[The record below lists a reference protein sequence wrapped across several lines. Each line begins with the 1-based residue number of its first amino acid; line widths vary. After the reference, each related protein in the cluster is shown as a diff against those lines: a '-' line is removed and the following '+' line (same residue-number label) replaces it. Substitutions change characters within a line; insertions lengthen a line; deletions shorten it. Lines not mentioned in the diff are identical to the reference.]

1 MKSNRPVQKQVE
13 KARETKWVPNFQK
26 HRYLDDKLHEQIKT
40 QHKEQ
45 TQARN
50 SSPGALNRK
59 RTTEGKFS
67 DDINFEEAEEE
78 EQLDTST
85 MPFSRKSTNQEI
97 SDTDLIMFGM
107 YRLNTEQEE
116 IYRKFV
122 DMLTGFSQFD
132 KVRSIVY
139 CPSIVI
145 SRYRRALL
153 KMLYMKPV
161 MVAHKLKIMVGPRSR
176 ILTFDFS

>member
-1 MKSNRPVQKQVE
+1 MEFTVSADLFHNIRNLPTIEGVKSNRPVQKQVE

-26 HRYLDDKLHEQIKT
+26 HRYLDDKLHEQIKQ

-50 SSPGALNRK
+50 PSPGALNRK
-59 RTTEGKFS
+59 RTTEGKIN

-78 EQLDTST
+78 EQLDTTT
-85 MPFSRKSTNQEI
+85 MHFSRKSTNQEI
-97 SDTDLIMFGM
+97 NDTDLIMFGM

-132 KVRSIVY
+132 KVR
-139 CPSIVI
+139 
-145 SRYRRALL
+145 
-153 KMLYMKPV
+153 
-161 MVAHKLKIMVGPRSR
+161 
-176 ILTFDFS
+176 